1 MVFMRIAIVK
11 LSALGDIVHAMTVL
25 QFIKNFNNE
34 ILIDWVVE
42 ESYAELLELNPN
54 INQIHLINFKKA
66 KKKKSIALIWSELNK
81 VRKLAP
87 YDIVIDLQGLIKSAL
102 ISKLIKSKKTIGFDK
117 DSSREGLASFFYT
130 DKFNFDYSKNVIERN
145 YSLVEFA
152 LGLCIGKKQ
161 IDRKAPFLFSSS
173 NQLDIRLSKIKK
185 NILLIPGAS
194 QVTKCYPPSQF
205 AKLTSL
211 IDANFLVIWGNL
223 DEKIMAKTIK
233 ELSPDVD
240 ICNKQSIN
248 SLILLISLV
257 DLVIGPDTGPTHI
270 AWALNV
276 PSITLFGPTPGYRNT
291 YQTPMNRIIE
301 SESRVD
307 PKKINKCDYSIKEI
321 SPDVIVK
328 IAQPLLNIN

>member
-11 LSALGDIVHAMTVL
+11 LSALGDIVHAMSVL
-25 QFIKNFNNE
+25 QFIKNYNNE

-54 INQIHLINFKKA
+54 INQIHLVNFKKA
-66 KKKKSIALIWSELNK
+66 KKKKSFTILLSDLNK
-81 VRKLAP
+81 VRNLAP

-117 DSSREGLASFFYT
+117 DSSREGIASFFYT

-145 YSLVEFA
+145 YSLIDFA
-152 LGLCIGKKQ
+152 LGLSIGKKQ
-161 IDRKAPFLFSSS
+161 INSKVPFLFPSS
-173 NQLDIRLSKIKK
+173 NQLDIRLSKTKK

-194 QVTKCYPPSQF
+194 HISKCYPPSKF

-211 IDANFLVIWGNL
+211 IDANFYVIWGNS
-223 DEKIMAKTIK
+223 DEKLMAKKIK
-233 ELSPDVD
+233 ELSPEVN
-240 ICNKQSIN
+240 ICNKQSID
-248 SLILLISLV
+248 SLIFLISVV

-291 YQTPMNRIIE
+291 YQTSINRIIE
-301 SESRVD
+301 SESRVN
-307 PKKINKCDYSIKEI
+307 PMKISKDDFSIENISIAEVALLAKE
-321 SPDVIVK
+321 
-328 IAQPLLNIN
+328 LINR

>member
-11 LSALGDIVHAMTVL
+11 LSALGDIVHAMFVL

-34 ILIDWVVE
+34 IVIDWVVE

-54 INQIHLINFKKA
+54 ISQIHLINFKKA
-66 KKKKSIALIWSELNK
+66 KKKKSLTILLSELNK

-87 YDIVIDLQGLIKSAL
+87 YEMVIDLQGLIKSAL

-117 DSSREGLASFFYT
+117 DSSRERIASFFYT

-145 YSLVEFA
+145 YSLIEFA
-152 LGLCIGKKQ
+152 LGLSIGKKQ
-161 IDRKAPFLFSSS
+161 INTKVPYLFPSS
-173 NQLDIRLSKIKK
+173 NQLDIRLSKVKK

-194 QVTKCYPPSQF
+194 HISKCYPSSKF
-205 AKLTSL
+205 AKLTRL
-211 IDANFLVIWGNL
+211 IDANFLVIWGNS
-223 DEKIMAKTIK
+223 DEKVMANKIK
-233 ELSPDVD
+233 ELSPEVE
-240 ICNKQSIN
+240 ICNKQSID

-291 YQTPMNRIIE
+291 YQTPINRIIE
-301 SESRVD
+301 SESRVN
-307 PKKINKCDYSIKEI
+307 PMKINYGDFSIKNI
-321 SPDVIVK
+321 DVQEIVK
-328 IAQPLLNIN
+328 VYKELLP